1 MSDETTT
8 NVKFLLELKSLH
20 RLDKTLLGFILKYR
34 QNLQHKCECSVKS
47 AIHKVSQSVANAKIV
62 SAIIS
67 TIKLHPSDAHDHP
80 KRSENFSQ
88 KSLPHHTVYGDF
100 PTTHLSSKDT

>member
-34 QNLQHKCECSVKS
+34 QNLQHKCECSIKS
-47 AIHKVSQSVANAKIV
+47 AIHKVSQSVANAKNNP
-62 SAIIS
+62 SA
-67 TIKLHPSDAHDHP
+67 LHKHQ
-80 KRSENFSQ
+80 KRSALAP
-88 KSLPHHTVYGDF
+88 KSL
-100 PTTHLSSKDT
+100 LQ